1 MYKKILL
8 PVDLNEESSWSKALP
23 TAITLCE
30 SFDASLHIVTVMPE
44 FKMPMVGA
52 YFPKDFSKKAHEAIS
67 EAQHAFIEEN
77 IPKEIPTQSVIVDGS
92 PWEAIIKV
100 GKKLEVDL
108 IVMASH
114 NKRKFV
120 DYVLGPNAE
129 HVVHHAKMSVMIVR

>member
-30 SFDASLHIVTVMPE
+30 SFGASLHIVTVMPE

-52 YFPKDFSKKAHEAIS
+52 YFPKDFSKKAHAAIS

-100 GKKLEVDL
+100 GKKLDIDL

>member
-1 MYKKILL
+1 MYHKILL
-8 PVDLNEESSWSKALP
+8 PVDLNEESSWAKALP
-23 TAITLCE
+23 TAITLCQT
-30 SFDASLHIVTVMPE
+30 FDASLHVVTVVPD

-52 YFPKDFSKKAHEAIS
+52 YFPKDFSQKAHAAVK
-67 EAQHAFIEEN
+67 EAQHEFIQKHVPETIN
-77 IPKEIPTQSVIVDGS
+77 TQSVIVDGS

-100 GKKLEVDL
+100 GKQLDIDL

-114 NKRKFV
+114 TKHKFV

>member
-23 TAITLCE
+23 TAITLCKT
-30 SFDASLHIVTVMPE
+30 FAASLHIVTVMPE

-52 YFPKDFSKKAHEAIS
+52 YFPKDFSKQAHEAIS

-92 PWEAIIKV
+92 PWEAIIKA
-100 GKKLEVDL
+100 GKTLDVDL

-129 HVVHHAKMSVMIVR
+129 HVVHHANISVMIVR

>member
-1 MYKKILL
+1 MYHKILL
-8 PVDLNEESSWSKALP
+8 PVDLNEESSWIKALP
-23 TAITLCE
+23 TAIKLCQT
-30 SFDASLHIVTVMPE
+30 FDASLHVVTVLPE

-52 YFPKDFSKKAHEAIS
+52 YFPKDFSEKAHEAVK
-67 EAQHAFIEEN
+67 EAQHAFIQKHVPET
-77 IPKEIPTQSVIVDGS
+77 ITTQSVIVDGS

-100 GKKLEVDL
+100 GKQLDVDL

-129 HVVHHAKMSVMIVR
+129 HVVHHSKMSVMIVR

>member
-1 MYKKILL
+1 MYHKILL
-8 PVDLNEESSWSKALP
+8 PVDLNEESSWAKALP
-23 TAITLCE
+23 TAIKLCQT
-30 SFDASLHIVTVMPE
+30 FDASLHVVTVMPD

-52 YFPKDFSKKAHEAIS
+52 YFPKDFSQKAHEAVK
-67 EAQHAFIEEN
+67 EAQHDFIQKHVPET
-77 IPKEIPTQSVIVDGS
+77 ISTQSVIVDGS

-100 GKKLEVDL
+100 GKRLDIDL

-114 NKRKFV
+114 TKRKFV